1 LASGTEIGIWVRLT
15 TSTVQQ
21 EIVGP
26 KGTDK
31 GADYYKQDVYELD
44 ENLFPAG
51 PYFNARAAHTE
62 EEIVV
67 GASLHPKRKEAGF
80 TLAGDTR
87 ILKGTVA

>member
-1 LASGTEIGIWVRLT
+1 MWVRLT

-31 GADYYKQDVYELD
+31 GAVYYKRDVYELD
-44 ENLFPAG
+44 ENLFHEG

-62 EEIVV
+62 GDCGGGCTAPSEE
-67 GASLHPKRKEAGF
+67 GGRLHSG
-80 TLAGDTR
+80 R
-87 ILKGTVA
+87 ILKAKMR